1 VQSINANL
9 PEPSKE
15 QGFWHYYLLQIV
27 IKSMK
32 LILQESITGL
42 GNPGDLVQVKSGYG
56 RNYLLPSGKA
66 IIANEENMKVYEAKQ
81 EELKLQEEKRLES
94 AKEIFEKINE
104 FSVSQNVAISE
115 EGTMYG
121 SVGTKEIS
129 ELLEANDF
137 QIERS
142 AVRLPEGSL
151 KELGNYVIDIEL
163 HPDVVAKINLELK
176 PEET

>member
-1 VQSINANL
+1 
-9 PEPSKE
+9 
-15 QGFWHYYLLQIV
+15 
-27 IKSMK
+27 MK

-56 RNYLLPSGKA
+56 RNYLLPTGKA

-163 HPDVVAKINLELK
+163 HPEVVAKINLELK
-176 PEET
+176 PEES

>member
-1 VQSINANL
+1 
-9 PEPSKE
+9 
-15 QGFWHYYLLQIV
+15 
-27 IKSMK
+27 MK

-163 HPDVVAKINLELK
+163 HPEVIALSLIHI
-176 PEET
+176 

>member
-1 VQSINANL
+1 
-9 PEPSKE
+9 
-15 QGFWHYYLLQIV
+15 
-27 IKSMK
+27 MK

-137 QIERS
+137 QTERS

-163 HPDVVAKINLELK
+163 HPEVVAKINLELK
-176 PEET
+176 PEES

>member
-1 VQSINANL
+1 
-9 PEPSKE
+9 
-15 QGFWHYYLLQIV
+15 
-27 IKSMK
+27 MK

-104 FSVSQNVAISE
+104 ISVSQNVAISE

-163 HPDVVAKINLELK
+163 HPEVIAKINLELK
-176 PEET
+176 PEES

>member
-1 VQSINANL
+1 
-9 PEPSKE
+9 
-15 QGFWHYYLLQIV
+15 
-27 IKSMK
+27 MK

-56 RNYLLPSGKA
+56 RNYLLPTGKA
-66 IIANEENMKVYEAKQ
+66 IVANEENMKVYEAKQ
-81 EELKLQEEKRLES
+81 EEFKLQEEKRLER
-94 AKEIFEKINE
+94 AKEIFDKINE

-163 HPDVVAKINLELK
+163 HPEVVAKINLELK
-176 PEET
+176 SEES

>member
-1 VQSINANL
+1 
-9 PEPSKE
+9 
-15 QGFWHYYLLQIV
+15 
-27 IKSMK
+27 MK
-32 LILQESITGL
+32 LILLESITGL

-56 RNYLLPSGKA
+56 RNYLLPTGKA
-66 IIANEENMKVYEAKQ
+66 IVANEENMKVYEAKQ
-81 EELKLQEEKRLES
+81 EELKLQEEKRLQL
-94 AKEIFEKINE
+94 AKEIFEKIND

-163 HPDVVAKINLELK
+163 HPEVVAKINLELK

>member
-1 VQSINANL
+1 
-9 PEPSKE
+9 
-15 QGFWHYYLLQIV
+15 
-27 IKSMK
+27 MK

-56 RNYLLPSGKA
+56 RNYLLPTGKA
-66 IIANEENMKVYEAKQ
+66 IVANEENMKVYEAKQ
-81 EELKLQEEKRLES
+81 EELKVQEEKRLES
-94 AKEIFEKINE
+94 AKEIFEKIND

-163 HPDVVAKINLELK
+163 HPEVVAKINLELK
-176 PEET
+176 PEES

>member
-1 VQSINANL
+1 
-9 PEPSKE
+9 
-15 QGFWHYYLLQIV
+15 
-27 IKSMK
+27 MK

-81 EELKLQEEKRLES
+81 EELKLQEEKRLQG
-94 AKEIFEKINE
+94 AKEIFEKINK
-104 FSVSQNVAISE
+104 FSVSQNVSISE

-129 ELLEANDF
+129 ELLEVNDF

-142 AVRLPEGSL
+142 AIRLPEGSL
-151 KELGNYVIDIEL
+151 KELGNYTVDIEL
-163 HPDVVAKINLELK
+163 HPEVVAKINLELK
-176 PEET
+176 PEES

>member
-1 VQSINANL
+1 
-9 PEPSKE
+9 
-15 QGFWHYYLLQIV
+15 
-27 IKSMK
+27 MK
-32 LILQESITGL
+32 LILHESITGL
-42 GNPGDLVQVKSGYG
+42 GNSGDLVQVKSGYG

-163 HPDVVAKINLELK
+163 HPEVVAKINLELK
-176 PEET
+176 PEES

>member
-1 VQSINANL
+1 
-9 PEPSKE
+9 
-15 QGFWHYYLLQIV
+15 
-27 IKSMK
+27 MK

-56 RNYLLPSGKA
+56 RNYLLPTGKA
-66 IIANEENMKVYEAKQ
+66 IVANEENMKVYEAKQ
-81 EELKLQEEKRLES
+81 EELKLQEEKRLDS
-94 AKEIFEKINE
+94 AKEIYEKINE

-121 SVGTKEIS
+121 SVGTKEIT

-137 QIERS
+137 QVERS

-151 KELGNYVIDIEL
+151 KEIGNYVIDIEL
-163 HPDVVAKINLELK
+163 HPEVVAKVNLELK
-176 PEET
+176 PEES

>member
-1 VQSINANL
+1 
-9 PEPSKE
+9 
-15 QGFWHYYLLQIV
+15 
-27 IKSMK
+27 MK

-56 RNYLLPSGKA
+56 RNYLLPTGKA
-66 IIANEENMKVYEAKQ
+66 ILANEENMKVYEIKQ

-94 AKEIFEKINE
+94 AKDIFEKINE

-137 QIERS
+137 NIERS

-163 HPDVVAKINLELK
+163 HPEVVAKVNLELK
-176 PEET
+176 PEES

>member
-1 VQSINANL
+1 
-9 PEPSKE
+9 
-15 QGFWHYYLLQIV
+15 
-27 IKSMK
+27 MM

-163 HPDVVAKINLELK
+163 HPEVIAKINLELK
-176 PEET
+176 PEES

>member
-1 VQSINANL
+1 
-9 PEPSKE
+9 
-15 QGFWHYYLLQIV
+15 
-27 IKSMK
+27 MK

-94 AKEIFEKINE
+94 AKETFEKINE
-104 FSVSQNVAISE
+104 FSISQYVAISE

-163 HPDVVAKINLELK
+163 HPEVVAKINLELK
-176 PEET
+176 PEES

>member
-1 VQSINANL
+1 
-9 PEPSKE
+9 
-15 QGFWHYYLLQIV
+15 
-27 IKSMK
+27 MK

-42 GNPGDLVQVKSGYG
+42 GNPGDLVQVRSGYG
-56 RNYLLPSGKA
+56 RNYLLPTGKA
-66 IIANEENMKVYEAKQ
+66 IVANEENMKVYEAKQ
-81 EELKLQEEKRLES
+81 EELKLQEEKRLER
-94 AKEIFEKINE
+94 AKEIFDKINE

-151 KELGNYVIDIEL
+151 KEIGNYVIDIEL
-163 HPDVVAKINLELK
+163 HPEVIAKVNLELK
-176 PEET
+176 PEES

>member
-1 VQSINANL
+1 
-9 PEPSKE
+9 
-15 QGFWHYYLLQIV
+15 
-27 IKSMK
+27 MK

-94 AKEIFEKINE
+94 AKEIFQKINE

-163 HPDVVAKINLELK
+163 HPEVIAKINLELK
-176 PEET
+176 PEES

>member
-1 VQSINANL
+1 
-9 PEPSKE
+9 
-15 QGFWHYYLLQIV
+15 
-27 IKSMK
+27 MK

-66 IIANEENMKVYEAKQ
+66 IIANEENMRVYEAKQ

-163 HPDVVAKINLELK
+163 HPEVVAKINLELK
-176 PEET
+176 PEES

>member
-1 VQSINANL
+1 
-9 PEPSKE
+9 
-15 QGFWHYYLLQIV
+15 
-27 IKSMK
+27 MK

-81 EELKLQEEKRLES
+81 EELKLQEEKRLED
-94 AKEIFEKINE
+94 AKEVFEKINE

-163 HPDVVAKINLELK
+163 HPEVVAKINLELK
-176 PEET
+176 PEES

>member
-1 VQSINANL
+1 
-9 PEPSKE
+9 
-15 QGFWHYYLLQIV
+15 
-27 IKSMK
+27 MK

-56 RNYLLPSGKA
+56 RNYLLPTGKA
-66 IIANEENMKVYEAKQ
+66 IVANDENMKVYEAKQ
-81 EELKLQEEKRLES
+81 EELKVQEEKRLES

-104 FSVSQNVAISE
+104 LSFSQNVAISE

-163 HPDVVAKINLELK
+163 HPEVVAKINLELK
-176 PEET
+176 SEES

>member
-1 VQSINANL
+1 
-9 PEPSKE
+9 
-15 QGFWHYYLLQIV
+15 
-27 IKSMK
+27 MK

-56 RNYLLPSGKA
+56 RNYLLPLGKA

-94 AKEIFEKINE
+94 AREIFEKINE

-129 ELLEANDF
+129 ELLEANNF

-151 KELGNYVIDIEL
+151 KELGNFVIDIEL
-163 HPDVVAKINLELK
+163 HPEVVAKINLELK
-176 PEET
+176 PEES

>member
-1 VQSINANL
+1 
-9 PEPSKE
+9 
-15 QGFWHYYLLQIV
+15 
-27 IKSMK
+27 MK

-151 KELGNYVIDIEL
+151 KELGNYVIDVEL
-163 HPDVVAKINLELK
+163 HPEVIAKVNLELK
-176 PEET
+176 PEES

>member
-1 VQSINANL
+1 
-9 PEPSKE
+9 
-15 QGFWHYYLLQIV
+15 
-27 IKSMK
+27 MK

-104 FSVSQNVAISE
+104 LSVSQNVAISE

-151 KELGNYVIDIEL
+151 KELGKYVIDIEL
-163 HPDVVAKINLELK
+163 HPEVVAKINLELK
-176 PEET
+176 SEES

>member
-1 VQSINANL
+1 
-9 PEPSKE
+9 
-15 QGFWHYYLLQIV
+15 
-27 IKSMK
+27 MK

-56 RNYLLPSGKA
+56 RNYLLPTGKA
-66 IIANEENMKVYEAKQ
+66 IVANEENMKVYEAKQ

-137 QIERS
+137 QVERS

-151 KELGNYVIDIEL
+151 KEIGNYVIDIEL
-163 HPDVVAKINLELK
+163 HPKVVAKVNLELK
-176 PEET
+176 PEES

>member
-1 VQSINANL
+1 
-9 PEPSKE
+9 
-15 QGFWHYYLLQIV
+15 
-27 IKSMK
+27 MK

-56 RNYLLPSGKA
+56 RNYLLPLGKA

-104 FSVSQNVAISE
+104 FSIAQNVAISE

-163 HPDVVAKINLELK
+163 HPEVVAKINLELK
-176 PEET
+176 PEES

>member
-1 VQSINANL
+1 
-9 PEPSKE
+9 
-15 QGFWHYYLLQIV
+15 
-27 IKSMK
+27 MK
-32 LILQESITGL
+32 LILQESVTGL

-56 RNYLLPSGKA
+56 RNYLLPTGKA
-66 IIANEENMKVYEAKQ
+66 IHANEENMKVYKVKQ

-94 AKEIFEKINE
+94 AKDIFKKLNE
-104 FSVSQNVAISE
+104 FSVSQNVAISD

-137 QIERS
+137 NIERS

-163 HPDVVAKINLELK
+163 HPEVVAKVNLELK
-176 PEET
+176 PEES

>member
-1 VQSINANL
+1 
-9 PEPSKE
+9 
-15 QGFWHYYLLQIV
+15 
-27 IKSMK
+27 MK

-163 HPDVVAKINLELK
+163 HPEVIAKINLELK
-176 PEET
+176 PKES

>member
-1 VQSINANL
+1 
-9 PEPSKE
+9 
-15 QGFWHYYLLQIV
+15 
-27 IKSMK
+27 MK

-163 HPDVVAKINLELK
+163 HPEVVAKINLELK
-176 PEET
+176 PEES

>member
-1 VQSINANL
+1 
-9 PEPSKE
+9 
-15 QGFWHYYLLQIV
+15 
-27 IKSMK
+27 MK

-42 GNPGDLVQVKSGYG
+42 GSPGDLVQVKSGYG
-56 RNYLLPSGKA
+56 RNYLLPTGKA
-66 IIANEENMKVYEAKQ
+66 IVANDENMKVYEAKQ
-81 EELKLQEEKRLES
+81 EELKLQEQKRLES

-142 AVRLPEGSL
+142 AVRLPEGSI

-163 HPDVVAKINLELK
+163 HPEVVAKINLELK
-176 PEET
+176 PEES

>member
-1 VQSINANL
+1 
-9 PEPSKE
+9 
-15 QGFWHYYLLQIV
+15 
-27 IKSMK
+27 MK

-129 ELLEANDF
+129 ELLEANNF

-163 HPDVVAKINLELK
+163 HPEVLAKINLELK
-176 PEET
+176 PEES

>member
-1 VQSINANL
+1 
-9 PEPSKE
+9 
-15 QGFWHYYLLQIV
+15 
-27 IKSMK
+27 MK

-42 GNPGDLVQVKSGYG
+42 GNPGDLVLVKSGYG

-163 HPDVVAKINLELK
+163 HPEVIAKINLELK
-176 PEET
+176 PEES

>member
-1 VQSINANL
+1 
-9 PEPSKE
+9 
-15 QGFWHYYLLQIV
+15 
-27 IKSMK
+27 MK

-66 IIANEENMKVYEAKQ
+66 IVANEENMKVYEAKQ

-137 QIERS
+137 QVERS

-151 KELGNYVIDIEL
+151 KEIGNYVIDIEL
-163 HPDVVAKINLELK
+163 HPEVVAKVNLELK
-176 PEET
+176 PEES

>member
-1 VQSINANL
+1 
-9 PEPSKE
+9 
-15 QGFWHYYLLQIV
+15 
-27 IKSMK
+27 MK

-56 RNYLLPSGKA
+56 RNYLLPTGKA
-66 IIANEENMKVYEAKQ
+66 IVANEENMKVYEAKQ

-94 AKEIFEKINE
+94 AKDIFEKINE

-121 SVGTKEIS
+121 SVGTKEVS

-163 HPDVVAKINLELK
+163 HPEVIAKINLELK
-176 PEET
+176 PEES